1 MASHARAVNS
11 FCEIFF
17 PLDPFP
23 PADARVTAPRARDVE
38 RVKGNRVSIAFP
50 TRCRS
55 RRSRVDTAVA
65 RVVVVIVVVVR
76 DRVVVVVDARGA
88 REARADMFRGGVSV

>member
-23 PADARVTAPRARDVE
+23 PADARVAVTRARDVE
-38 RVKGNRVSIAFP
+38 RVKGIRVTIAFP
-50 TRCRS
+50 TRCRA
-55 RRSRVDTAVA
+55 RRSRVDAAVV
-65 RVVVVIVVVVR
+65 RVVVVVVVVVR

-88 REARADMFRGGVSV
+88 REARADLFRDASV